1 MLFIEVLPN
10 FVISSFFLL
19 FSSQHFGNDP
29 SRYRLR
35 GQSFETFIFFGTEAE
50 VVRARPDFW
59 KEVNSGLI
67 KGGH

>member
-10 FVISSFFLL
+10 FVISSFFLRSTLETTLVVIVSVGNPLRL
-19 FSSQHFGNDP
+19 FF
-29 SRYRLR
+29 
-35 GQSFETFIFFGTEAE
+35 FFGTEAE
-50 VVRARPDFW
+50 VVRARPDYW